1 MRATYGGGESTPYYI
16 EVTANPDKRRRTAE
30 IETTVFWDDGE
41 RPRRATC
48 TREISR
54 QREADRLFS
63 EVLALL
69 ARAGICP
76 TPAESDEIHELLA
89 RVCMVAKAA

>member
-1 MRATYGGGESTPYYI
+1 MRETYSGGKSAPYYI
-16 EVTANPDKRRRTAE
+16 EITANPDKRRRTAE
-30 IETTVFWDDGE
+30 IEATVYWDDGE

-48 TREISR
+48 TREIDR

-63 EVLALL
+63 EVIALL
-69 ARAGICP
+69 ARAEIYP

-89 RVCMVAKAA
+89 RVCMVVKAA